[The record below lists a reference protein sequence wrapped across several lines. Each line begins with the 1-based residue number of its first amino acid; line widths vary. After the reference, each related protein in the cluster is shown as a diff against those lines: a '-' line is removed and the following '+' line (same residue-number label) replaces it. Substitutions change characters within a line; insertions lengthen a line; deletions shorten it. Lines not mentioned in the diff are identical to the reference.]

1 MDGTRYVQI
10 ICGVCGGKTLGFGGQ
25 ARPTECG
32 LCKAP
37 FEVPSADA
45 SSTNP
50 AVKGTSATFTR
61 GTFTNLQTQRPR
73 TGPAP
78 RASTGTQKAPSGSA
92 LADGGLKEKLIRFFN
107 PRS

>member
-10 ICGVCGGKTLGFGGQ
+10 LCGVCGGKTLAIRGLS
-25 ARPTECG
+25 RPTECG

-37 FEVPSADA
+37 FEDG
-45 SSTNP
+45 SSEARPTDP
-50 AVKGTSATFTR
+50 AVRGVPTTFTR

-78 RASTGTQKAPSGSA
+78 RPSAGTQKPSSGADSG
-92 LADGGLKEKLIRFFN
+92 DGGLKEKLIRLFN